1 MDADGTHQEN
11 LTKHDA
17 DDLVRSWSPD
27 GALIPFDSTRDG
39 SNEIDV
45 MRADGG
51 T

>member
-1 MDADGTHQEN
+1 MDADGMHQEN

-17 DDLVRSWSPD
+17 DDLVRSWPP
-27 GALIPFDSTRDG
+27 LIPFDSTRDRN
-39 SNEIDV
+39 NEIYV